1 MNDIPTL
8 PWVYVEYSNL
18 LILSISDFQRGQS
31 LSSPLHLRFCLTY
44 RYVHR
49 IILACTP
56 PLTVPLCSQVTIL
69 SLSHQLVVPQL
80 LPPAAQLQR
89 WILFEKSNAKPFNWK
104 NLLKHCRLFMKFCHY
119 VVIFGVILLLCKRK
133 KRVKIVIGQP
143 LLPSDHPI

>member
-69 SLSHQLVVPQL
+69 SLSHQLVALQL
-80 LPPAAQLQR
+80 LPPARSCKGELKL
-89 WILFEKSNAKPFNWK
+89 LFEKSNAKPFN
-104 NLLKHCRLFMKFCHY
+104 LLKHRQLFMKFCHY
-119 VVIFGVILLLCKRK
+119 VVIFGVILPLCKRK
-133 KRVKIVIGQP
+133 K
-143 LLPSDHPI
+143 